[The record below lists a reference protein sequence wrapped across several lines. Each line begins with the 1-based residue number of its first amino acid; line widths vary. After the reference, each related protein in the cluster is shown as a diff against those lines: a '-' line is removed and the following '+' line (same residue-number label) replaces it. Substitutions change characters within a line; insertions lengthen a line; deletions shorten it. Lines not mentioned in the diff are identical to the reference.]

1 MVRGDYS
8 KEVFSFDKVK
18 VEEEKVIKIGRGAN
32 DDKETPP
39 LKNTFGLAFSGGG
52 IRSATFN
59 LGVLQG
65 LAEARLLKRIDYL
78 STVSGGGYIGSCF
91 SALLYRKAATEVGT
105 QAEKVA
111 KALEKLQ
118 DELNPNQQA
127 PDEDSKLANELPNGK
142 FSIQWLRRYGAY
154 LTPRYGLFGLDTL
167 AALAGLFRNLLLNQA
182 ILICLLMAIL
192 LVPYGLMEIG
202 RLASMKVAM
211 NDDGGKLFNL
221 LALIPSIALFL
232 SIWVIR
238 RGLTESHSGNAI
250 QAVLTAFVGSG
261 VAALIF
267 YLNQQ
272 HGMDQLGY
280 LSIGGGLLYLLSWSP
295 SFLRFKN
302 WKLLLYIPITSIALA
317 GMFYGY
323 GKLLEYIHVHCADD
337 LLGAFSLV
345 LGPAILIQILC
356 MAAIVHTGLVS
367 RGFSEMNREWL
378 GRAGG
383 QVFALEMAWIM
394 FTSLALFAPG
404 LVDYLNDWVA
414 YAGGVAWA
422 LGSIATFWFSHS
434 DKSGGKKTDPR
445 LEKTLSIAPYLVVL
459 GLLIVLSTVLH
470 KVLVNS
476 EIPKCPVEVVQQSD
490 CTIKDK
496 QCEKCEVKP
505 PDAKPSLHKEIA
517 NTLHDNEQ
525 IKGVTLLGAFVIFIL
540 IGLLLA
546 RRVDINIFSMH
557 QFYRSRLARAYL
569 GASNKERDPNPFTDF
584 DERDDLALSELS
596 QQRPV
601 HLVNTTLNLT
611 EVINKELQWQERR
624 GASFLFSPNYCG
636 YQLSPR
642 QDHRYYVPTNEYME
656 SKLLSPQGVML
667 GTAVAVSGAAASPNM
682 GYHTSPPLAFLM
694 TFFNVR
700 LGRWCP
706 NPANGEIH
714 SLSPQFGL
722 WYLLRELFGKTNEE
736 TKYVNLTDGGH
747 FENLGIYELVRRKC
761 KVILVSDA
769 GADDMEGFKFEDLG
783 NAIQKCRVDFG
794 VKIEMFGR
802 EKLKPR
808 KAQSRVAWGYI
819 TYVDGSHGV
828 LIYLKPLLCGTEPV
842 DVFHYA
848 ATNEDFPHQS
858 TGDQWF
864 EESQFESYRELG
876 LITAKKMLEEIGLE
890 KVTSEDSCDAFINK
904 IYEHVYNNLI
914 SPQQT

>member
-1 MVRGDYS
+1 MT
-8 KEVFSFDKVK
+8 SFKDLLD
-18 VEEEKVIKIGRGAN
+18 EELKVIHEGRSDAH
-32 DDKETPP
+32 KPISQAATETSRTNAQHN
-39 LKNTFGLAFSGGG
+39 LMGLAFSGGG

-65 LAEARLLKRIDYL
+65 LAEAKLLKRIDYL
-78 STVSGGGYIGSCF
+78 STVSGGGYIGSWF
-91 SALLYRKAATEVGT
+91 SALLHRKAATEAGT
-105 QAEKVA
+105 PAEKVA
-111 KALEKLQ
+111 KALNKLQ
-118 DELNPNQQA
+118 DELAPNQQA
-127 PDEDSKLANELPNGK
+127 PGEDSNTANELPNGK
-142 FSIQWLRRYGAY
+142 ISIHWLRRYGAY

-167 AALAGLFRNLLLNQA
+167 AAIAGLFRNLLLNQA
-182 ILICLLMAIL
+182 ILICLLMAL
-192 LVPYGLMEIG
+192 LLIPYGLIEMG
-202 RLASMKVAM
+202 RVVAT
-211 NDDGGKLFNL
+211 NVKENTSLYL
-221 LALIPSIALFL
+221 LALIPSFALFL
-232 SIWVIR
+232 SIWIIR
-238 RGLTESHSGNAI
+238 RGLTNNHSGNAI
-250 QAVLTAFVGSG
+250 LSVLTAFVGSG
-261 VAALIF
+261 VAALVF

-272 HGMDQLGY
+272 HGMDQLRY

-295 SFLRFKN
+295 SFLRFQN
-302 WKLLLYIPITSIALA
+302 WKLLLYIPITSISLA
-317 GMFYGY
+317 CMLYGY
-323 GKLLEYIHVHCADD
+323 GKLMEYIQVHCAND

-367 RGFSEMNREWL
+367 RGFSEINREWL

-414 YAGGVAWA
+414 YSGGVAWV

-434 DKSGGKKTDPR
+434 DKSGGKNSNPL
-445 LEKTLSIAPYLVVL
+445 LEKCLSIAPYLVVL
-459 GLLIVLSTVLH
+459 GLLIVLSTGLH
-470 KVLVNS
+470 KALVNS

-505 PDAKPSLHKEIA
+505 PDAKPALHKEIA
-517 NTLHDNEQ
+517 NALHDNEQ
-525 IKGVTLLGAFVIFIL
+525 INGVKLLGAFVIFIL

-546 RRVDINIFSMH
+546 GRVDVNIFSMH

-569 GASNKERDPNPFTDF
+569 GASNKKRDPNPFTDF
-584 DERDDLALSELS
+584 DERDDLALAELS

-611 EVINKELQWQERR
+611 EVTDKELQWQERR
-624 GASFLFSPNYCG
+624 GASFLFTPHFCG

-642 QDHRYYVPTNEYME
+642 QDHQYYVPTNEYME
-656 SKLLSPQGVML
+656 SKLLSPQGVMF

-706 NPANGEIH
+706 NPAKGKIH
-714 SLSPQFGL
+714 SLSPQLGL

-736 TKYVNLTDGGH
+736 TKFVNLTDGGH

-794 VKIEMFGR
+794 VKIEILGR
-802 EKLKPR
+802 EKLEPR

-828 LIYLKPLLCGTEPV
+828 LIYLKPLLRGIEPV
-842 DVFHYA
+842 DIFHYA
-848 ATNEDFPHQS
+848 ATNNDFPHQS

-876 LITAKKMLEEIGLE
+876 LITTKEMLKEIGLE
-890 KVTSEDSCDAFINK
+890 KVKSEDSCDEFINQ
-904 IYEHVYNNLI
+904 IYEHIYNNLI